1 MAALA
6 FMAFALPVEASAEDR
21 GRVGIW
27 QPVVER
33 LVEDGVEREYAEAL
47 FSREALEFDP
57 DHMGHKMRALLKTK
71 QAVKGVRKAEEPQV
85 MERYLNPILI
95 AGAYA
100 YLRDNRETLESA
112 YERYG
117 VDGDHIVALLL
128 VETRLGTNTGRHKAM
143 PVLASMALAGDF
155 ALIEEQFVDVT
166 MSEDM
171 KRWLVERT
179 RQKGDW
185 AYGEL
190 LALVE
195 YARQNAQDPFT
206 IPGSLYGAIGICQ
219 FMPSTAKHYGVDG
232 DGDGRV
238 DLFEKADA
246 LHSMANYLKEHGWK
260 KGMSEEQRL
269 KVIYRYNHSM
279 SYAMT
284 VDAVADKLRRTREL
298 FGG

>member
-1 MAALA
+1 MAALTFLA
-6 FMAFALPVEASAEDR
+6 FGLDAEVLAAQGGSA
-21 GRVGIW
+21 GIW

-33 LVEDGVEREYAEAL
+33 LVKDGVDRDYAVALFERE
-47 FSREALEFDP
+47 SLEFDP
-57 DHMGHKMRALLKTK
+57 DHMAHKMRTLLNTK
-71 QAVKGVRKAEEPQV
+71 QAAKGVRKAQEPEV
-85 MERYLNPILI
+85 LDRYLNPILI

-100 YLRDNRETLESA
+100 YLRDNRDALKSA
-112 YERYG
+112 HERYG
-117 VDGDHIVALLL
+117 VDGDHLVALLL

-155 ALIEEQFVDVT
+155 ALIKDRFADVA
-166 MSEDM
+166 MSPEM
-171 KRWLVERT
+171 RKWLIKRT

-185 AYGEL
+185 AYDEL
-190 LALVE
+190 LALIE
-195 YARQNAQDPFT
+195 YARQNAQDPFM
-206 IPGSLYGAIGICQ
+206 IPGSIYGAIGICQ

-232 DGDGRV
+232 NDDGRI

-246 LHSMANYLKEHGWK
+246 LHSMANYLKKHGWK
-260 KGMSEEQRL
+260 EKMTEKERL

-284 VDAVADKLRRTREL
+284 VDAVAEKLRKTREL